1 MFLYIKS
8 HPLNSTRLSQSSTDH
23 IKTNVQRLIPLKHV
37 QYIDYDPD
45 HNELHVKLI
54 GQQDVDVY
62 APQDPLD
69 RSNTKRVFYDILK
82 DARANSKVVE
92 W

>member
-8 HPLNSTRLSQSSTDH
+8 HVTRVGTKVSNT
-23 IKTNVQRLIPLKHV
+23 QRLIPLSRV

-45 HNELHVKLI
+45 HNSLKVKLI
-54 GQQDVDVY
+54 GQLDEDVY
-62 APQDPLD
+62 AAENEHD
-69 RSNTKRVFYDILK
+69 RANTKRVFYDILK
-82 DARANSKVVE
+82 DIRANTKVIE